1 MKKIEKTSL
10 CVLCTLL
17 LHCAAHSAYGQ
28 NTNYPY
34 ITEYDGDMLQK
45 EATITF
51 DSEPQGARVIVN
63 NKAYGY
69 TPLTAKI
76 SISEWYPGGRYINK
90 ANQLVNETKYLD
102 VDQKI
107 LLSKTNIIEPRNKYI
122 VEKSTILNVQYCKE
136 GYKTQSQRLTNSVN
150 GEHPGGYPSDVFMV
164 LEKDPDAV
172 AQVPATVNSN
182 TSVAQNTNVTQ
193 QQVNTNNVSNT
204 TTYNLSNGS
213 QSGNN
218 QMSNQSQSDMLNRSI
233 RFNIDSTPRG
243 ARVFWRVISSITNEV
258 SGSNEMWLGNTP
270 IEVNRTFNIPGLT
283 YENSRHIQIEIKVR
297 QNGYIDQTRTFNLRQ
312 AIDMQDISAY
322 YDLVPAQ

>member
-17 LHCAAHSAYGQ
+17 LHCATHSAYGQ

-34 ITEYDGDMLQK
+34 ITEYDGTMREQVHK
-45 EATITF
+45 MTI
-51 DSEPQGARVIVN
+51 DSEPQGARVIINDKSYGVTPMEVQVPVKVWTVLDTSKSDEFARKTAHIHGDTFMALFRVN
-63 NKAYGY
+63 MIDPAN
-69 TPLTAKI
+69 
-76 SISEWYPGGRYINK
+76 RYR
-90 ANQLVNETKYLD
+90 T
-102 VDQKI
+102 
-107 LLSKTNIIEPRNKYI
+107 
-122 VEKSTILNVQYCKE
+122 EKSTTIKVKLIKE
-136 GYKTQSQRLTNSVN
+136 NYLSEYKEIKMQKD
-150 GEHPGGYPSDVFMV
+150 GYPSDVFMV

-172 AQVPATVNSN
+172 AQVPVTVNSN

-218 QMSNQSQSDMLNRSI
+218 QMSNQSQSEMLNRSI

>member
-1 MKKIEKTSL
+1 MIINDKS
-10 CVLCTLL
+10 
-17 LHCAAHSAYGQ
+17 YG
-28 NTNYPY
+28 
-34 ITEYDGDMLQK
+34 
-45 EATITF
+45 
-51 DSEPQGARVIVN
+51 V
-63 NKAYGY
+63 
-69 TPLTAKI
+69 TPLEVQVPVKVWTSNAAVVI
-76 SISEWYPGGRYINK
+76 SKNDDFIRKTKGIPYERSQVLHRINFLEPMSRYSI
-90 ANQLVNETKYLD
+90 
-102 VDQKI
+102 
-107 LLSKTNIIEPRNKYI
+107 
-122 VEKSTILNVQYCKE
+122 EKSTIIKVRLIKE
-136 GYKTQSQRLTNSVN
+136 NYLSEYKEIKRQKD
-150 GEHPGGYPSDVFMV
+150 GYPSDVFMA

-172 AQVPATVNSN
+172 AQVPAAVNSN

>member
-1 MKKIEKTSL
+1 MCKKEMKILRVMWMLS
-10 CVLCTLL
+10 VLFITQSVC
-17 LHCAAHSAYGQ
+17 GQ
-28 NTNYPY
+28 YYTNYPY
-34 ITEYDGDMLQK
+34 ITEYDGSLSPSTHQV
-45 EATITF
+45 TI
-51 DSEPQGARVIVN
+51 DSEPQGARVVIN
-63 NKAYGY
+63 DKSYGV
-69 TPLTAKI
+69 TPVTVQVPVELWELLNSSKSMMFAEKYMGKLSVSQYHTIFRANFIDTA
-76 SISEWYPGGRYINK
+76 
-90 ANQLVNETKYLD
+90 
-102 VDQKI
+102 
-107 LLSKTNIIEPRNKYI
+107 NKYRM
-122 VEKSTILNVQYCKE
+122 EKSTALNVRLMKDGYVTQHKE
-136 GYKTQSQRLTNSVN
+136 IRRIDNK
-150 GEHPGGYPSDVFMV
+150 YPSDVFMV

-172 AQVPATVNSN
+172 AQVPATANSN

>member
-17 LHCAAHSAYGQ
+17 LHCATHSAYGQ

-34 ITEYDGDMLQK
+34 ITEYDGTMREQVHK
-45 EATITF
+45 MTI
-51 DSEPQGARVIVN
+51 DSEPQGARVIIN
-63 NKAYGY
+63 DKSYGV
-69 TPLTAKI
+69 TPLEVQVPVKVWTVLDTSKSDEFARKTAHI
-76 SISEWYPGGRYINK
+76 HGDTFMALFRVNMIDPANRYR
-90 ANQLVNETKYLD
+90 T
-102 VDQKI
+102 
-107 LLSKTNIIEPRNKYI
+107 
-122 VEKSTILNVQYCKE
+122 EKSTTIKVKLIKE
-136 GYKTQSQRLTNSVN
+136 NYLSEYKEIKMQKD
-150 GEHPGGYPSDVFMV
+150 GYPSDVFMV

-172 AQVPATVNSN
+172 AQAPAAVNSN

>member
-17 LHCAAHSAYGQ
+17 LHCATHSAYGQ

-34 ITEYDGDMLQK
+34 ITEYDGTMREQVHK
-45 EATITF
+45 MTI
-51 DSEPQGARVIVN
+51 DSEPQGARVIIN
-63 NKAYGY
+63 DKSYGV
-69 TPLTAKI
+69 TPLEVQVPVKVWTVLDTSKSDEFARKTAHI
-76 SISEWYPGGRYINK
+76 HGDTFMALFRVNMIDPANRYR
-90 ANQLVNETKYLD
+90 T
-102 VDQKI
+102 
-107 LLSKTNIIEPRNKYI
+107 
-122 VEKSTILNVQYCKE
+122 EKSTTIKVKLIKE
-136 GYKTQSQRLTNSVN
+136 NHLSEYKEIKMQKD
-150 GEHPGGYPSDVFMV
+150 GYPSDVFMV

-172 AQVPATVNSN
+172 AQVPAAVNSN

>member
-1 MKKIEKTSL
+1 ML
-10 CVLCTLL
+10 VLF
-17 LHCAAHSAYGQ
+17 SAR
-28 NTNYPY
+28 
-34 ITEYDGDMLQK
+34 
-45 EATITF
+45 A
-51 DSEPQGARVIVN
+51 S
-63 NKAYGY
+63 
-69 TPLTAKI
+69 
-76 SISEWYPGGRYINK
+76 
-90 ANQLVNETKYLD
+90 
-102 VDQKI
+102 
-107 LLSKTNIIEPRNKYI
+107 LLSYI
-122 VEKSTILNVQYCKE
+122 AGRPIPHMWIKSFV
-136 GYKTQSQRLTNSVN
+136 R
-150 GEHPGGYPSDVFMV
+150 VF
-164 LEKDPDAV
+164 LFACI
-172 AQVPATVNSN
+172 
-182 TSVAQNTNVTQ
+182 
-193 QQVNTNNVSNT
+193 NTNNISNT

>member
-1 MKKIEKTSL
+1 MFLVVSL
-10 CVLCTLL
+10 LVSQNLF
-17 LHCAAHSAYGQ
+17 GQ
-28 NTNYPY
+28 NTKYSY
-34 ITEYDGDMLQK
+34 IVASDGDMRHT
-45 EATITF
+45 EVTITF

-76 SISEWYPGGRYINK
+76 SISEWYPGDRYINK
-90 ANQLVNETKYLD
+90 AERLANETKHLD
-102 VDQKI
+102 VDQQI
-107 LLSKTNIIEPRNKYI
+107 LLIETNLTEPGKKYI

-136 GYKTQSQRLTNSVN
+136 GYKTQSQRLTNN
-150 GEHPGGYPSDVFMV
+150 DRRGYPSDVFMV

-172 AQVPATVNSN
+172 AQVPAAVNSN

>member
-1 MKKIEKTSL
+1 MKKIGMNAFEKLFLVVSL
-10 CVLCTLL
+10 LVSQNLF
-17 LHCAAHSAYGQ
+17 GQ
-28 NTNYPY
+28 
-34 ITEYDGDMLQK
+34 ITKYSYVVASDGDMLHK

-76 SISEWYPGGRYINK
+76 SISEWYPGDRYINK
-90 ANQLVNETKYLD
+90 VNQLVNETKYLD
-102 VDQKI
+102 VDQMI
-107 LLSKTNIIEPRNKYI
+107 LLSKTNVIEPRNKYI
-122 VEKSTILNVQYCKE
+122 VEKSTILNVQFCKE

-172 AQVPATVNSN
+172 AQVPAAVNSN

-218 QMSNQSQSDMLNRSI
+218 QMSNQSQSEMLNRSI

>member
-1 MKKIEKTSL
+1 M
-10 CVLCTLL
+10 
-17 LHCAAHSAYGQ
+17 
-28 NTNYPY
+28 
-34 ITEYDGDMLQK
+34 MQK
-45 EATITF
+45 EI
-51 DSEPQGARVIVN
+51 
-63 NKAYGY
+63 KM
-69 TPLTAKI
+69 
-76 SISEWYPGGRYINK
+76 
-90 ANQLVNETKYLD
+90 
-102 VDQKI
+102 QKD
-107 LLSKTNIIEPRNKYI
+107 
-122 VEKSTILNVQYCKE
+122 
-136 GYKTQSQRLTNSVN
+136 
-150 GEHPGGYPSDVFMV
+150 GYPSDVFMV

-172 AQVPATVNSN
+172 AQVPVTVNSN

-218 QMSNQSQSDMLNRSI
+218 QMSNQSQSEMLNRSI